1 VEGED
6 LIDLVY
12 ILFGAFFIM
21 MFGGVPIAASLGL
34 AGTLVIALGKLG
46 IMAFP
51 TNVYT
56 GIAKYPLL
64 AIPMF
69 VLAGAIFDRAGV
81 AARLLRFTQA
91 IIGKGRGSLAVI
103 TVLVAMIVG
112 GISGSGPA
120 CTAAVGGVMVAAMM
134 RNGYPPA
141 FAASITA
148 AAGSTD
154 ILIPPSVA
162 FVVYSVLVP
171 SATVPALFVGGLIPG
186 ILACLLLIIPA
197 LFLSLRYNFGIDQ
210 GDEPKPK
217 FWSSFKDA
225 SWALAAPVLI
235 LGGLRTGWFTPTEA
249 AVMAVFFGLFVGF
262 VIYRSLT
269 LRALFELL
277 IESAETSAVILIV
290 VGLASVFAWAT
301 STLGIVDPIT
311 RGLVALGGGDSLTVL
326 LILLLFLKIAGMFL
340 DGISIFLIFCPLF
353 IPIAGKFGWDLVW
366 FGVLMT
372 YVIAMGQFCP
382 PMAVNLMVS
391 CRMTGASMESTV
403 RWVIWL
409 LIFMGLGLVL
419 MVFFPWLVL
428 WLPRV
433 TGFM

>member
-1 VEGED
+1 
-6 LIDLVY
+6 
-12 ILFGAFFIM
+12 
-21 MFGGVPIAASLGL
+21 
-34 AGTLVIALGKLG
+34 
-46 IMAFP
+46 
-51 TNVYT
+51 
-56 GIAKYPLL
+56 
-64 AIPMF
+64 
-69 VLAGAIFDRAGV
+69 
-81 AARLLRFTQA
+81 
-91 IIGKGRGSLAVI
+91 
-103 TVLVAMIVG
+103 
-112 GISGSGPA
+112 
-120 CTAAVGGVMVAAMM
+120 
-134 RNGYPPA
+134 
-141 FAASITA
+141 
-148 AAGSTD
+148 
-154 ILIPPSVA
+154 
-162 FVVYSVLVP
+162 
-171 SATVPALFVGGLIPG
+171 
-186 ILACLLLIIPA
+186 
-197 LFLSLRYNFGIDQ
+197 
-210 GDEPKPK
+210 
-217 FWSSFKDA
+217 
-225 SWALAAPVLI
+225 LAAPVLI

-290 VGLASVFAWAT
+290 IGLASVFAWAT

-311 RGLVALGGGDSLTVL
+311 RGLVALGGGHSLTVL
-326 LILLLFLKIAGMFL
+326 FILLVFLKIAGMFL

-428 WLPRV
+428 WLPRI

>member
-1 VEGED
+1 MA
-6 LIDLVY
+6 LAY

-34 AGTLVIALGKLG
+34 AGTLAIALGKLG

-51 TNVYT
+51 TNVYA

-81 AARLLRFTQA
+81 AARLLRFTEA
-91 IIGKGRGSLAVI
+91 IIGRGRGSLAVI
-103 TVLVAMIVG
+103 TILVAMIIG

-120 CTAAVGGVMVAAMM
+120 CTAAVGGVMLGAMI
-134 RNGYPPA
+134 RAGYPPA
-141 FAASITA
+141 FAASVTA

-162 FVVYSVLVP
+162 FIVYSVLVP
-171 SATVPALFVGGLIPG
+171 SATVPALFVGGVVPG
-186 ILACLLLIIPA
+186 ILACLLLIIPS
-197 LFLSLRYNFGIDQ
+197 LFLSLHNDFGAGQ
-210 GDEPKPK
+210 NEGPRPK
-217 FWSSFKDA
+217 FWASFKDA

-262 VIYRSLT
+262 VVYRTLT
-269 LRALFELL
+269 LRALHGLL
-277 IESAETSAVILIV
+277 IESAETSAVILV
-290 VGLASVFAWAT
+290 VVSLASVFAWACN
-301 STLGIVDPIT
+301 TLGIVDPIT
-311 RGLVALGGGDSLTVL
+311 EGLVALGGGHSLVVMF
-326 LILLLFLKIAGMFL
+326 ILLLFLKVAGMFL

-353 IPIAGKFGWDLVW
+353 VPIAQKFNWDLVW

-372 YVIAMGQFCP
+372 YVIALGQYCP

-391 CRMTGASMESTV
+391 CRLTGASMESTV
-403 RWVIWL
+403 RWVLWL
-409 LIFMGLGLVL
+409 LLFMGLGLVL
-419 MVFFPWLVL
+419 MVFFPGLVL
-428 WLPRV
+428 WLPKV